1 MELEI
6 AVLFIVFI
14 ILILWEIKAD
24 FVLLIFGF
32 AAYLFLLFYI
42 GISDPIES
50 IVSMI
55 EFLIFNPL
63 GLILLIIPVGI
74 YSIKKYYKK
83 KREKLLMSRSS
94 FLSNDKQ

>member
-6 AVLFIVFI
+6 AVLFIFFI

-42 GISDPIES
+42 GSSDPLGS
-50 IVSMI
+50 INSI
-55 EFLIFNPL
+55 IDLLIFNPL
-63 GLILLIIPVGI
+63 GILLLIIPLGLFGVYK
-74 YSIKKYYKK
+74 YS
-83 KREKLLMSRSS
+83 KRK
-94 FLSNDKQ
+94 SNNV

>member
-6 AVLFIVFI
+6 AVLFIFFI

-42 GISDPIES
+42 GSSDPLGS
-50 IVSMI
+50 IVSI
-55 EFLIFNPL
+55 VDFLIFNPF
-63 GLILLIIPVGI
+63 GILFLIIPIGLISV
-74 YSIKKYYKK
+74 YKYRKK
-83 KREKLLMSRSS
+83 
-94 FLSNDKQ
+94 NNQNV

>member
-6 AVLFIVFI
+6 ATLLIFFI

-42 GISDPIES
+42 GTSDPLGIFLS
-50 IVSMI
+50 IVD
-55 EFLIFNPL
+55 FLILNPL
-63 GLILLIIPVGI
+63 GIILLIIPLVLIGVF
-74 YSIKKYYKK
+74 KFRKQ
-83 KREKLLMSRSS
+83 
-94 FLSNDKQ
+94 NDQNA

>member
-6 AVLFIVFI
+6 AVLFIFFI

-42 GISDPIES
+42 GSSDPLGSTVS
-50 IVSMI
+50 ILD
-55 EFLIFNPL
+55 FLIFNPL
-63 GLILLIIPVGI
+63 GLLLLIIPSGI
-74 YSIKKYYKK
+74 FCVYKYFKKNKN
-83 KREKLLMSRSS
+83 SG
-94 FLSNDKQ
+94 

>member
-6 AVLFIVFI
+6 AVLFIFFI

-42 GISDPIES
+42 GSSDPLGS
-50 IVSMI
+50 IISI
-55 EFLIFNPL
+55 IDFLIFNPL
-63 GLILLIIPVGI
+63 GLLLLIVPLGLFGVYK
-74 YSIKKYYKK
+74 YS
-83 KREKLLMSRSS
+83 KRK
-94 FLSNDKQ
+94 NNNV

>member
-6 AVLFIVFI
+6 AVLFIFFI

-42 GISDPIES
+42 GSSDPLGS
-50 IVSMI
+50 IVSI
-55 EFLIFNPL
+55 VDFFIFNPL
-63 GLILLIIPVGI
+63 GILLLIIPLGI
-74 YSIKKYYKK
+74 FGVYKYCKK
-83 KREKLLMSRSS
+83 K
-94 FLSNDKQ
+94 

>member
-6 AVLFIVFI
+6 ATLFIISI

-42 GISDPIES
+42 STSDPFAS
-50 IVSMI
+50 IVLMVD
-55 EFLIFNPL
+55 FLIFNPL
-63 GLILLIIPVGI
+63 GLLLLLIPLGI
-74 YSIKKYYKK
+74 FGVYKYCKNK
-83 KREKLLMSRSS
+83 
-94 FLSNDKQ
+94 

>member
-6 AVLFIVFI
+6 AVLFIIFI

-42 GISDPIES
+42 GVSDPIGSLIS
-50 IVSMI
+50 II

-63 GLILLIIPVGI
+63 GLILLIIPMGI
-74 YSIKKYYKK
+74 YSIKKYSKK
-83 KREKLLMSRSS
+83 K
-94 FLSNDKQ
+94 

>member
-6 AVLFIVFI
+6 AVLFILFI

-42 GISDPIES
+42 GSSDPLVS
-50 IVSMI
+50 ILSI
-55 EFLIFNPL
+55 IDFLIFNPL
-63 GLILLIIPVGI
+63 GLLLLIIPLGLYGV
-74 YSIKKYYKK
+74 YKYNKK
-83 KREKLLMSRSS
+83 KST
-94 FLSNDKQ
+94 NI